1 MKKNKKAV
9 IAMLA
14 AVVALAALANGA
26 ALQQTAGELFEK
38 ALYVEEGQGDLQK
51 AIGLYQDIVKRFP
64 GEREVAAKAQLHIGL
79 CYEKLGLKEAEKA
92 FQKVIS
98 DFPEQA
104 EAVKLAREKLTLLPG
119 ARAVLEKSAGEMKIR
134 KVWDE
139 AVDSFFMGAPSPD
152 GKYLTYIDWENF
164 SNLGVRE
171 LATGKNRLLTGNSS
185 WETGEMSYQSVFSPE
200 STQIAFSW
208 QTKEGAVQMKTVGVD
223 GSAARILNDGKD
235 LRFQMPVSWAS
246 DGKHILAIQV
256 APDQG
261 LKIVLMSVK
270 DGAVRLVKS
279 LAPRSVGQLKA
290 CLSPD
295 ARNIAYDYP
304 SSQSSQNRDIFLV
317 SADGSLQVPLVE
329 HPADDAV
336 LGWSPDGTRVL
347 FKSDRSGNMSI
358 WAIDI
363 TDGKPRGDPQL
374 LRPDV
379 GDISVMGLTR
389 DGSLFYGLTSG
400 WSDIFVAELDPQTGK
415 LVSPPEKAIRQNEGS
430 NSAPDWSPDGETL
443 ACRSQEGL
451 LLHDLRKN
459 ETRKLA
465 TKNVGGLN
473 FHYLRWS
480 PDGRRLHGVGTD
492 EKGKWGAL
500 YAIDSQTGD
509 SKIIAR
515 SDEGGVLFSFDWAP
529 DGKSLYFVRRDMEKR
544 HIVRHDI
551 ESGAEEEI
559 YRQPKVYLA
568 WLSVSP
574 DGKQLAFATD
584 DKLKV
589 LATTGGESRELLQ
602 VKDVYTTAWTRD
614 GKYVLYSKL
623 RDGSKDMFD
632 LWRIPVNGGEPQKL
646 DLSMRK
652 LMHVRIHPDGRR
664 IAFTGSSQPEKSEV
678 WVMENFLPKEK

>member
-1 MKKNKKAV
+1 MKKTRAILILALVASLGVLGPGK
-9 IAMLA
+9 A
-14 AVVALAALANGA
+14 AVS
-26 ALQQTAGELFEK
+26 QQTAGELFEK

-51 AIGLYQDIVKRFP
+51 AIGIYQDILKRFP
-64 GEREVAAKAQLHIGL
+64 DSREVAAKAQLHIGL

-92 FQKVIS
+92 FQKVIN
-98 DFPEQA
+98 DFPEQV
-104 EAVKLAREKLTLLPG
+104 EAVKLARTKLTFLPG
-119 ARAVLEKSAGEMKIR
+119 ARAALEKGAGEMKIR

-139 AVDSFFMGAPSPD
+139 AADMGAPSPD
-152 GKYLTYIDWENF
+152 GRYLSYVDWENYA
-164 SNLGVRE
+164 NLGIHDFLKGE
-171 LATGKNRLLTGNSS
+171 DRLLTSNSS
-185 WETGEMSYQSVFSPE
+185 WETGEMSYQSVFSPD
-200 STQIAFSW
+200 SAQIAFSW
-208 QTKEGAVQMKTVGVD
+208 QTKEGAVQMRTVGGD

-235 LRFQMPVSWAS
+235 LKFQMPVSWS
-246 DGKHILAIQV
+246 GDGKHILAIQV

-261 LKIVLMSVK
+261 FKIVLMSVK

-295 ARNIAYDYP
+295 ARNIVYDYP
-304 SSQSSQNRDIFLV
+304 SSQASRNRDIFLV

-336 LGWSPDGTRVL
+336 LGWSPDGARVL

-358 WAIDI
+358 WAIDVN
-363 TDGKPRGDPQL
+363 DGKPRGDPQL

-389 DGSLFYGLTSG
+389 DGSLFYSLTSG

-415 LVSPPEKAIRQNEGS
+415 VVSPPEKAIRQNEGF

-465 TKNVGGLN
+465 TKIVGGLN

-480 PDGRRLHGVGTD
+480 PDGHRINGVGTD
-492 EKGKWGAL
+492 EKGMWGAL

-515 SDEGGVLFSFDWAP
+515 SDKGGFLFSFDWAP
-529 DGKSLYFVRRDMEKR
+529 DGKSLYFVRRDLKQR
-544 HIVRHDI
+544 HIMRHDF
-551 ESGAEEEI
+551 ESGVEEEI
-559 YRQPKVYLA
+559 YRQPNVVLA

-574 DGKQLAFATD
+574 DGKQMAFATD
-584 DKLKV
+584 EKLIV
-589 LATTGGESRELLQ
+589 LSTAGGESKVLLG
-602 VKDVYTTAWTRD
+602 VKDVRTTAWTRD

-632 LWRIPVNGGEPQKL
+632 LWRILVNGGEPQKL
-646 DLSMRK
+646 DLSMRQ

-664 IAFTGSSQPEKSEV
+664 IAFTASQRPEKSEV
-678 WVMENFLPKEK
+678 WVMENFLPIKKK